1 MKKAILLVSTAVL
14 LALTAAGC
22 EDEVESLSTDSSA
35 VDRVRAGD
43 LTFTLQILNMQ
54 GEPQAQFEEGE
65 NFQFQF
71 IIENKAD
78 SSVGLP
84 VYWDFPVANEDF
96 FSLFR
101 KTRESGGKARIG
113 KSFDIGPNFRDLAF
127 AGIPANGR
135 TIYTMPWIASQDSMY
150 VMPTYTSHGSSAYE
164 DALPRRY
171 MAVDVP
177 PRAVG
182 PGEYFTGFTFQYNE
196 TDSVRMEVSFLVD

>member
-71 IIENKAD
+71 LIKNTGEDKYQ
-78 SSVGLP
+78 LP
-84 VYWDFPVANEDF
+84 IPWFFPVANDEF
-96 FSLFR
+96 FALYRRSQ
-101 KTRESGGKARIG
+101 ESGGKAYVG
-113 KSFDIGPNFRDLAF
+113 KFFRMGSNFRDQKIIALP
-127 AGIPANGR
+127 GNS
-135 TIYTMPWIASQDSMY
+135 TYIYTIPWIIDENSTYIMPEYEGALADLDREYIKTEASAP
-150 VMPTYTSHGSSAYE
+150 VLET
-164 DALPRRY
+164 
-171 MAVDVP
+171 
-177 PRAVG
+177 
-182 PGEYFTGFTFQYNE
+182 GEYFTGFTVQYGE
-196 TDSVRMEVSFLVD
+196 SDSVRLETSFTVK